1 LLGAAAMSA
10 SVTVRG
16 NGGDLLHEV
25 VRTGFAE
32 LQRTMA
38 AEDRYLPRYV
48 VREVEAFLVC
58 GDPEEGF
65 AWLMCKGCDHHE
77 LVPFS
82 CKGRGFC
89 PACGGRRMAE
99 RAAAW
104 VDTLFPHVAVR
115 QWVLTVPFE
124 RRVLLAR
131 RPELAR
137 GVLSIAL
144 GLVTRWLREK
154 ARAPDGRTGSVTVQ
168 QRFGSA
174 LNLNLHYHSLQMDG
188 LFVRDKRTRK
198 LSFRRVKPTTADVEE
213 LVVQIRYACEDWLKK
228 QGCDEDVEPDDGLA
242 ILQAASVVG
251 DLATRGG
258 RKARRTQTLGGRE
271 YALPPLCAGCDGYT
285 LHAGTV
291 VDARDRSGLEH
302 LCRYV
307 NRPPLAKSRL
317 EARPDG
323 TVSVGMKRVFA
334 DGTSA
339 FVYTPEEFAERLCA
353 IVPPPRA
360 NQTIYHGIFA
370 GNSAWRPEVVPKP
383 PAVSAREKKRREARR
398 LTRQPSASP
407 RTPGWAYLLAR
418 VFQVDPFRCP
428 HCGKPMELR
437 CVVVRPP
444 ASSRILRGLGAPRA
458 PPTPTP

>member
-1 LLGAAAMSA
+1 MSV
-10 SVTVRG
+10 SVKVRG

-25 VRTGFAE
+25 VRNGFSA
-32 LQRTMA
+32 LQRSMA
-38 AEDRYLPRYV
+38 SEDRYLPRHV
-48 VREVEAFLVC
+48 IREVEAFLSC
-58 GDPEEGF
+58 GDPEGGF
-65 AWLMCKGCDHHE
+65 AWLMCRGCDHHE

-115 QWVLTVPFE
+115 QFVLTVPFQ
-124 RRVLLAR
+124 RRLLLAR

-144 GLVTRWLREK
+144 GLVTRWLRKK
-154 ARAPDGRTGSVTVQ
+154 AGTPEGRTGSVTVQ

-174 LNLNLHYHSLQMDG
+174 LNLNLHFHSLQLDG
-188 LFVRDKRTRK
+188 VFVRDKHRK
-198 LSFRRVKPTTADVEE
+198 LSFRRVRPTTADVEE
-213 LVVQIRYACEDWLKK
+213 LVVQIRYAAEDWLSK
-228 QGCDEDVEPDDGLA
+228 QGCEDEAPDDGLA

-251 DLATRGG
+251 QLATRGG

-271 YALPPLCAGCDGYT
+271 YALPPLCAACDGYT
-285 LHAGTV
+285 LHAGTSV
-291 VDARDRSGLEH
+291 EARDRPGLEH
-302 LCRYV
+302 LSRYV

-323 TVSVGMKRVFA
+323 SVLVGMKRIFS
-334 DGTSA
+334 DGTA
-339 FVYTPEEFAERLCA
+339 GFVYTAEELVERLCA

-360 NQTIYHGIFA
+360 NQTNYHGVFA
-370 GNSAWRPEVVPKP
+370 ANSAWRSEVVPKP
-383 PAVSAREKKRREARR
+383 PKVSAPGKKRRQGRR
-398 LTRQPSASP
+398 LSRKPAASP

-418 VFQVDPFRCP
+418 VFKIDAFQCP

-444 ASSRILRGLGAPRA
+444 ASTRVLRGLGAPRA
-458 PPTPTP
+458 PPLPTR